1 MEKQD
6 MLKNIV
12 QELRNQNTDDMINK
26 ISSNMEELYKIPEGV
41 TKSFVI
47 RELDKNFFQNTDI
60 RVITLFIMEA
70 FKVLGRGEFV
80 DKYIPIGE
88 QQEAKQYDFVAY
100 KERDSI
106 KLPYEISP
114 VVKINDLYSCA
125 LTVKQIAEL
134 LNSGILNYNFEIQ
147 REAKLETRTDEIIKK
162 PTINKINIKEIEQ
175 HLLNDTLKESTL
187 YFNAAPMTSAEGDE
201 IIYNNDTNTILL
213 TKGTRIDILDGFH
226 RVLAAQEAYRLNPSL
241 DFEFNVIFSNFS
253 TSEAIRWQAQHS
265 KATPWSQNRITE
277 MQQESRGAKVV
288 KTIKDQDIEF
298 GKIIYTGK
306 SITETNESLITFNR
320 LKETVDKNFDIKT
333 RHQEVDVAERLSGVI
348 LDINDLKL
356 AIKGKFSQNIVVA
369 FIVKYAN
376 QYQNRENEFSNLLK
390 EISKYVNENGFDF
403 TIKASSKN
411 KQQDIANEK
420 IEELFEKARNGRN

>member
-1 MEKQD
+1 MEKHD

-12 QELRNQNTDDMINK
+12 QELRNQNTDEMINK

-70 FKVLGRGEFV
+70 FKVLGRGEYI

-100 KERDSI
+100 KERDNI

-147 REAKLETRTDEIIKK
+147 REAKLETRTNEIIKK

-187 YFNAAPMTSAEGDE
+187 YFNAAPMTSDDGDE
-201 IIYNNDTNTILL
+201 IIYNSETGTIML
-213 TKGTRIDILDGFH
+213 TKGTRIDILDGYH
-226 RVLAAQEAYRLNPSL
+226 RVLAAQEAYRLNPSI

-253 TSEAIRWQAQHS
+253 TSEATRWQAQHS
-265 KATPWSQNRITE
+265 KATPWSRNRITE

-288 KTIKDQDIEF
+288 KTIKDQDVEF

-306 SITETNESLITFNR
+306 SMNETNESLITFNM
-320 LKETVDKNFDIKT
+320 LKDTVDKNFDIKT
-333 RHQEVDVAERLSGVI
+333 RHQEVAVAEKLSGVL
-348 LDINDLKL
+348 LDINDLKKS
-356 AIKGKFSQNIVVA
+356 INGKFSQNIVVA

-376 QYQNRENEFSNLLK
+376 EYQNRENEFSNVLK
-390 EISKYVNENGFDF
+390 ELSEYIDENGFDF
-403 TIKASSKN
+403 AIKSSSKN
-411 KQQDIANEK
+411 KQQDIANKK
-420 IEELFEKARNGRN
+420 IEDLFEKACNGRN